1 MCHKGQRSRFQNKF
15 FATYTLY
22 REESVH
28 TLARKHAN
36 LNLSAW
42 SLLLLL
48 PMQIKMKN
56 NVNPYRSLQVMHIR
70 HLLNKSDKKEQL
82 HRVLHSDNLNQ
93 RISNTFYRPLE
104 LRSTLPEFYN
114 PQQIKCSSQA
124 SKIISTG
131 RSGEHSSFNDKIK
144 SGARFIPSRRLP
156 IPKARGPYRK

>member
-1 MCHKGQRSRFQNKF
+1 MLTALSKHISEIERQS
-15 FATYTLY
+15 YTLY
-22 REESVH
+22 SLYREKSVH

-56 NVNPYRSLQVMHIR
+56 NVNPYRSLQVMNVR

-93 RISNTFYRPLE
+93 RISNAFYRPSE

-114 PQQIKCSSQA
+114 PQQINVHRKQAKSSAQVVA
-124 SKIISTG
+124 ENTRVSTT
-131 RSGEHSSFNDKIK
+131 R
-144 SGARFIPSRRLP
+144 
-156 IPKARGPYRK
+156 

>member
-1 MCHKGQRSRFQNKF
+1 MAISKHIPEIERQS
-15 FATYTLY
+15 YTLY
-22 REESVH
+22 RDNSVH

-56 NVNPYRSLQVMHIR
+56 NVNPYRSLQVMHVR
-70 HLLNKSDKKEQL
+70 HLFNKSDKKEQL
-82 HRVLHSDNLNQ
+82 HCVLHSDNLNQ
-93 RISNTFYRPLE
+93 CISNSFLRPSE
-104 LRSTLPEFYN
+104 LRSILPEFYN
-114 PQQIKCSSQA
+114 PQQINVHRKQA
-124 SKIISTG
+124 SNIISTG
-131 RSGEHSSFNDKIK
+131 RSGEYSSFNDKIK